1 MKPKLTDN
9 LSDFFLKRFAVLAF
23 SVFIGISVLAQPLKL
38 PLWGDVIPNYRE
50 TDEEDIRVQEGVLK
64 IRNVKKPGVEVFIP
78 SERIQ
83 NGQAVIICPGG
94 GYAIMNWDW
103 EGTDIAGWLNSQ
115 GITAI
120 VLKYRLPRSKS
131 NIVSYKSPILD
142 AQRAVR
148 LARHHATEWGIDS
161 SRIGIMGFS
170 AGGHLATTLAV
181 HYDEK
186 YAEPSDSI
194 DWLSARPDFSILVY
208 PVVTFKDDFTDE
220 GSRRR
225 LLNNNLDEELIEHFS
240 NELHVTTET
249 PPAFIMH
256 STDDTGVPV
265 QNSLKYYEALVNNKV
280 EAEMHL
286 YPIGWHGYAL
296 ARDNEYLATWTER
309 LEAWLKRY

>member
-1 MKPKLTDN
+1 MNKL
-9 LSDFFLKRFAVLAF
+9 FLFLVLN
-23 SVFIGISVLAQPLKL
+23 IICLLGHAQHLEV
-38 PLWGDVIPNYRE
+38 PLWADNIPNYQE
-50 TDEEDIRVQEGVLK
+50 TDEKEIRVQEGVLK
-64 IRNVKKPGVEVFIP
+64 IRNVKKPGLEVFIP

-83 NGQAVIICPGG
+83 NGQAVVICPGG

-103 EGTDIAGWLNSQ
+103 EGTDIAKWLNSQ

-148 LARHHATEWGIDS
+148 LVRQNAKAWGIDS
-161 SRIGIMGFS
+161 TRIGIMGFS
-170 AGGHLATTLAV
+170 AGGHLAATLSV
-181 HYDEK
+181 HYNEK

-194 DWLSARPDFSILVY
+194 DLLSARPDFSILVY
-208 PVVTFKDDFTDE
+208 PVVTFKDGFTDS

-225 LLNNNLDEELIEHFS
+225 LLNNNLDEDLILHFS
-240 NELHVTTET
+240 AEEHVNADT
-249 PPAFIMH
+249 PPTFIMH

-280 EAEMHL
+280 QAEMHL

-296 ARDNEYLATWTER
+296 ARDNEYLSTWTEL